1 MLTRWDQESKK
12 AQQRARHSRGGPLGH
27 REGPGGV
34 RGPVPADDLGPRLDD
49 VRIVRK
55 RTHDGIDEC
64 PPRAGHRTGGVHSHW
79 SDRYPHRASTRLDK
93 KVATLK
99 ASWNGQAQAS
109 YDEAERQWNKS
120 ISDLQQLLA
129 QIANKTDEIS
139 NSYVSTDNQAA
150 KRFSI

>member
-1 MLTRWDQESKK
+1 MS
-12 AQQRARHSRGGPLGH
+12 
-27 REGPGGV
+27 V
-34 RGPVPADDLGPRLDD
+34 RPEQVTEL
-49 VRIVRK
+49 
-55 RTHDGIDEC
+55 
-64 PPRAGHRTGGVHSHW
+64 AGSIRTGATGIRTEL
-79 SDRYPHRASTRLDK
+79 DELDK